1 MRPFSATSR
10 TKGWDV
16 GGGERLGRREASGLR
31 ADCRSGAGSTA
42 SEAWS
47 PRPLAPP
54 GLLVAVLPGEFPSLH
69 PSKPRSPL
77 SLDHQNKKPQ

>member
-54 GLLVAVLPGEFPSLH
+54 GLLVAVLPGEFH
-69 PSKPRSPL
+69 PSI
-77 SLDHQNKKPQ
+77 PQSHGLLFL